1 MTLLEAS
8 EIIRM
13 FATGDP
19 ALGKWGW
26 DDFVSVSDPDPA
38 VNALRLRAGR
48 VNLDYP
54 SDNPSHWCSK
64 AGIAVLLTIADE
76 AARAHSAVGID

>member
-1 MTLLEAS
+1 MTVLEAS

-38 VNALRLRAGR
+38 VNALRLRADR
-48 VNLDYP
+48 VSLDYP
-54 SDNPSHWCSK
+54 SDKPSQWCSE
-64 AGIAVLLTIADE
+64 AGIAALLTMADE
-76 AARAHSAVGID
+76 AARAHSAAGLD